1 VDDEAAAVEANL
13 ERAKSLVDLCF
24 LEMGQMDSRIS
35 MQVRGWALT
44 EEGRPYVDQGHFKL
58 FFERIDQGFTCG
70 FDHTFFTTGAR
81 SKDGPKSHPS
91 DVSPLLSQDD

>member
-1 VDDEAAAVEANL
+1 MDDEAAAAEANM

-44 EEGRPYVDQGHFKL
+44 ERGLLQKR
-58 FFERIDQGFTCG
+58 FEIIF
-70 FDHTFFTTGAR
+70 
-81 SKDGPKSHPS
+81 
-91 DVSPLLSQDD
+91 